1 MKSAPVVVI
10 LLLASPVLAQS
21 VEEQFQRSREAYHQS
36 TFGQEHATFLKE
48 IRPLA
53 ELGYAPAQYLL
64 GIAFSDGRGV
74 TGDQAKAAY
83 WFSLAAE
90 QGDAHA
96 QNALGLR
103 YLLGSGVP
111 QDIAE
116 AVRCYTRAAENGN
129 TSAQTTLA
137 LRYEKGRGV
146 LQDYDTAIHWYCEA
160 VRRKSALALR
170 NLGWMHERGQ
180 GVAQDNGRAHMYF
193 NLANAKPDYG
203 LPMPLV
209 VESRKRVA
217 EKMTCANVSK
227 AQRLAREWTPDKPC
241 P

>member
-1 MKSAPVVVI
+1 M
-10 LLLASPVLAQS
+10 
-21 VEEQFQRSREAYHQS
+21 RHTYQS

-64 GIAFSDGRGV
+64 GIALSDGRGV
-74 TGDQAKAAY
+74 TKDQAKAAY

-96 QNALGLR
+96 QNALGLS

-116 AVRCYTRAAENGN
+116 AVRWCARAAENGN

-146 LQDYDTAIHWYCEA
+146 LQDYDTAIHWY
-160 VRRKSALALR
+160 
-170 NLGWMHERGQ
+170 ERGQ
-180 GVAQDNGRAHMYF
+180 GVAQDNVRAHMHF
-193 NLANAKPDYG
+193 NLANAKSDYG

-209 VESRKRVA
+209 VENRKRVA
-217 EKMTCANVSK
+217 EKMTRANVSK